1 MKVGELIQGQFAIT
15 DSGMGILCLS
25 DLSFVPYDQ
34 ENANVVPL
42 ANGIGGFPKKQR
54 CRVVAAQEA
63 WSATEEWF

>member
-34 ENANVVPL
+34 ENANVVHL
-42 ANGIGGFPKKQR
+42 ANGIGGFPFPVF
-54 CRVVAAQEA
+54 VVK
-63 WSATEEWF
+63 FFNLHGRF